1 MVCDTGM
8 GSFRMQMEGFMK
20 AAGSMG
26 LWKGKG
32 NCTIRMGIL
41 HMRDSGR
48 ITRLTG
54 RVKCLM
60 RSLWSLLR
68 SLTTKTLITCRTVGS
83 DMRETLSTISKKA
96 KVRIT

>member
-1 MVCDTGM
+1 M
-8 GSFRMQMEGFMK
+8 GSLLTVMVGYMMENETMVLWMDL
-20 AAGSMG
+20 GSCFILMG
-26 LWKGKG
+26 S
-32 NCTIRMGIL
+32 L

-48 ITRLTG
+48 IMRLMG
-54 RVKCLM
+54 RVRCLM

-83 DMRETLSTISKKA
+83 AMRETLSTISKKA